1 MPKPSTKLEGRKSRA
16 CVPPVGR
23 HMPLRLSITSDYDTA
38 RESAKAV
45 ISSGGLVVYPTDT
58 LYGLGCSA
66 LSAKAVG
73 KIYSMKKREGKK
85 PLSVLVSDFEMLRKY
100 CDVSPAQEKILHELL
115 PGPYTFV
122 LQLKNRLPV
131 SETLSI
137 GVRVPEHM
145 FMRQVA
151 RELCVPI
158 VSTSANLSG
167 EASAAELTGVNKA
180 IAEAADLVL
189 DGGRCKYAQGST
201 VIDLV
206 KMKVLRKGAVRDGDR
221 IEFG

>member
-1 MPKPSTKLEGRKSRA
+1 MA
-16 CVPPVGR
+16 
-23 HMPLRLSITSDYDTA
+23 LRLSIHADFEA
-38 RESAKAV
+38 AEESAKAV
-45 ISSGGLVVYPTDT
+45 IDAGGLVVYPTDT

-66 LSAKAVG
+66 LDGKAVAR
-73 KIYSMKKREGKK
+73 IYGIKKREGKK
-85 PLSVLVSDFEMLRKY
+85 PLSILVSDFGMLREY
-100 CDVSPAQEKILHELL
+100 CDTTPEQEKILHELL
-115 PGPYTFV
+115 PGPYTFI
-122 LQLKNRLPV
+122 LKLKKRLPV
-131 SETLSI
+131 SETLSV

-151 RELCVPI
+151 KELGVPI

-167 EASAAELTGVNKA
+167 EPDAAELAGVDKA
-180 IAEAADLVL
+180 IADAADLVL

-206 KMKVLRKGAVRDGDR
+206 EMKVIRKGAVREGDR

>member
-1 MPKPSTKLEGRKSRA
+1 MA
-16 CVPPVGR
+16 
-23 HMPLRLSITSDYDTA
+23 LRLSIHADFEA
-38 RESAKAV
+38 AEESAKAV
-45 ISSGGLVVYPTDT
+45 IDAGGLVVYPTDT

-66 LSAKAVG
+66 LDGKAVAR
-73 KIYSMKKREGKK
+73 IYEIKKREGKK
-85 PLSVLVSDFEMLRKY
+85 PLSILVSDFGMLREY
-100 CDVSPAQEKILHELL
+100 CDTTPEQEKILHELL
-115 PGPYTFV
+115 PGPYTFI
-122 LQLKNRLPV
+122 LKLKKRLPV
-131 SETLSI
+131 SETLSV

-151 RELCVPI
+151 KELGVPI

-167 EASAAELTGVNKA
+167 EPDAAELAGVDKA
-180 IAEAADLVL
+180 IADAADLVL

-206 KMKVLRKGAVRDGDR
+206 EMKVIRKGAVREGDR

>member
-1 MPKPSTKLEGRKSRA
+1 MA
-16 CVPPVGR
+16 
-23 HMPLRLSITSDYDTA
+23 LRLSIHADFEA
-38 RESAKAV
+38 AEESAKAV
-45 ISSGGLVVYPTDT
+45 IDAGGLVVYPTDT

-66 LSAKAVG
+66 LDGKAVAR
-73 KIYSMKKREGKK
+73 IYEIKKREGKK
-85 PLSVLVSDFEMLRKY
+85 PLSILVSDFGMLREY
-100 CDVSPAQEKILHELL
+100 CDTTPEQEKILHELL
-115 PGPYTFV
+115 PGPYTFI
-122 LQLKNRLPV
+122 LKLKKRLPV
-131 SETLSI
+131 SETLSV

-151 RELCVPI
+151 KELGVPI

-167 EASAAELTGVNKA
+167 EPDAAELTGVDKE
-180 IAEAADLVL
+180 IADAADLVL

-206 KMKVLRKGAVRDGDR
+206 EMKVIRKGAVREGDR